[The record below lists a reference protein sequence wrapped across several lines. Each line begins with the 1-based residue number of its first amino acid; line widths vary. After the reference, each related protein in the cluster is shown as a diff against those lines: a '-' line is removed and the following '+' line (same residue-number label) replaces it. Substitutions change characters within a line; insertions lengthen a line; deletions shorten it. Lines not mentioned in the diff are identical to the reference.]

1 MGIVIN
7 YTPGT
12 KVWVRL
18 EGKKKLTV
26 FKGPVPA
33 LWGGRLYCVVVGKK
47 ELALTADSIVDV
59 YEPKKKQPKTTEQ

>member
-1 MGIVIN
+1 MGTVIN

-18 EGKKKLTV
+18 EGKKMLAV

-33 LWGGRLYCVVVGKK
+33 LWGGASLLRRSREERAG
-47 ELALTADSIVDV
+47 ADR
-59 YEPKKKQPKTTEQ
+59 